1 MLFTLE
7 ALNAKHGDALILHY
21 GEVDRPRTIVIDGGP
36 SGVYKA
42 TLAPR
47 LEQLR
52 ASRAGEEEP
61 LEIDMLMV
69 SHIDDDHVN
78 GVIDL
83 MEDLSEKVED
93 EQPVPY
99 RIATLWHN
107 SFDDIVDPQAAEE
120 LKKLPGRVPAG
131 ATPEGGAGPASVA
144 VAASVDQGRVL
155 RRLAARLTVRLNSP
169 FDGLVSSADGP
180 GPTVSLKEGLKF
192 TIVGPSAG
200 RLNKL
205 NEEWDEILRKRAAKA
220 KLGAEDA
227 AYLDQSAFNLASI
240 VVIAEAGGKTMLLT
254 GDARGDDI
262 LEGLKAEGLLK
273 RGKAHFDFLKLPH
286 HGSERNVE
294 TDFFRRV
301 TADHYLISADGRHGN
316 PEVATLEMISEA
328 RDTDDFTVHLTNSE
342 PRLVEFFEAEKGRGR
357 TYRTVFREPQSPSML
372 IELGSESLA
381 D

>member
-21 GEVDRPRTIVIDGGP
+21 GAVESPRTLVIDGGP

-47 LEQLR
+47 LEELR
-52 ASRAGEEEP
+52 TSRAGEEEP
-61 LEIDMLMV
+61 LEIDLLMV

-83 MEDLSEKVED
+83 MEDLSEKIED

-107 SFDDIVDPQAAEE
+107 SFDDIVDPQGADE
-120 LKKLPGRVPAG
+120 LKQLPARVPPA
-131 ATPEGGAGPASVA
+131 ALFDGGAEPASVA

-155 RRLAARLTVRLNSP
+155 RQLAAKLTVGLNAP
-169 FDGLVSSADGP
+169 FEGLVSSADGP
-180 GPTVSLKEGLKF
+180 GPSVTLKDGLKI
-192 TIVGPSAG
+192 TVIAPSDG
-200 RLNKL
+200 RLKKL
-205 NEEWDEILRKRAAKA
+205 NEKWDEILRKRAAQEE
-220 KLGAEDA
+220 LGAKDA
-227 AYLDQSAFNLASI
+227 AYLDQSVFNLSSI
-240 VVIAEAGGKTMLLT
+240 VVVAEADGRTMLLT

-262 LEGLKAEGLLK
+262 LEGLEAEGLLK
-273 RGKAHFDFLKLPH
+273 SGTAHFDFLKLPH

-294 TDFFRRV
+294 TDFFRKV
-301 TADHYLISADGRHGN
+301 TTDHYLISADGKHGN
-316 PEVATLEMISEA
+316 PEVATLKMISDA
-328 RDTDDFTVHLTNSE
+328 RDSDDFTIHLTNSE
-342 PRLVEFFEAEKGRGR
+342 PRLVDFFEAEKSRGR
-357 TYRTVFREPQSPSML
+357 TYRTVFRDPRSTSML